1 MKVINQASGKE
12 VADDVRIA
20 QSFFQRLK
28 GLIPEER
35 LENGQGLL
43 IRPCSSIHTFM
54 MKFPI
59 DVVYLDETGRV
70 MGLEENLPP
79 NRVGKKFENVSQ
91 VLELPAGT
99 IQKNKIKIW
108 DRLEVLQ
115 HEEAVLNI

>member
-1 MKVINQASGKE
+1 
-12 VADDVRIA
+12 
-20 QSFFQRLK
+20 
-28 GLIPEER
+28 
-35 LENGQGLL
+35 
-43 IRPCSSIHTFM
+43 M